1 MRDGRQLWSWSRC
14 YFVITYMNSN
24 FNMAYVIFLVIA
36 WEVMPAS
43 NFSAGRGGWVKNVP
57 VVLFPPLPM
66 CTAPCP
72 CSQASPGI
80 LISIIDM
87 KFLKFRAR
95 ELRVW
100 DLKMFFFRFYITLLF
115 NSLYPTFDI
124 KITISCLDFFP
135 RNDSKWLG
143 LCNPKGKWA
152 GQDRKCM
159 LDAPPSLPTPWPE
172 EAPIR
177 A

>member
-1 MRDGRQLWSWSRC
+1 
-14 YFVITYMNSN
+14 MNSN

-87 KFLKFRAR
+87 KFLNFRAR
-95 ELRVW
+95 ELRV
-100 DLKMFFFRFYITLLF
+100 
-115 NSLYPTFDI
+115 
-124 KITISCLDFFP
+124 
-135 RNDSKWLG
+135 
-143 LCNPKGKWA
+143 
-152 GQDRKCM
+152 
-159 LDAPPSLPTPWPE
+159 
-172 EAPIR
+172 
-177 A
+177 